1 MPLFKRPMIWA
12 IWVLVGTLLAV
23 ARILPQLTAPSQPQG
38 NQVAAVQAPA
48 PTPAQKPGSGPKE
61 TEIVPDSRGHHR
73 TFATVAGRNFQVLV
87 DTGASLV
94 VLTEMDASNMGFR
107 PRPHEFTV
115 PLATANGS
123 IRGARYRIDSLK
135 VGAITLHNVD
145 AVVLPRGAL
154 QISLLGQSFLRRLAS
169 YEVKAGRLILRG

>member
-1 MPLFKRPMIWA
+1 MALFKRPIIWA

-23 ARILPQLTAPSQPQG
+23 ARILPLLTAPSQPQG
-38 NQVAAVQAPA
+38 AQASVAQVSAPN
-48 PTPAQKPGSGPKE
+48 PVQKPPGMPKE

-107 PRPHEFTV
+107 PKPHEFTV

-135 VGAITLHNVD
+135 VGNITIHNVD

-169 YEVKAGRLILRG
+169 YEVKSGRLILRG